1 MPQCCIHISSDLHLY
16 RKKVEYS
23 EWIRKKPNQSLITF
37 FLAYNWFS
45 NDSTQI
51 KYEGYDIIYM
61 SYHTF
66 VPSYYRIYQ
75 REYLRGVYRTH
86 QLELVQL
93 LKVDYNLESWN
104 YHFRLRN
111 NGEKRSR
118 FFYFEIHQAP
128 SEIPAN
134 LPGQFSL
141 SGQIFF
147 LLGSSNF
154 EGAWW
159 ISK

>member
-1 MPQCCIHISSDLHLY
+1 MRLVKLFDEPYHISSDLRFY
-16 RKKVEYS
+16 RKKFEYS

-51 KYEGYDIIYM
+51 KYEGYDLIYM

-93 LKVDYNLESWN
+93 PYARHYNP
-104 YHFRLRN
+104 
-111 NGEKRSR
+111 R
-118 FFYFEIHQAP
+118 FV
-128 SEIPAN
+128 
-134 LPGQFSL
+134 
-141 SGQIFF
+141 FF
-147 LLGSSNF
+147 LPTFWSPKTFFQGSFFLKFWPYVWLVFKSSF
-154 EGAWW
+154 
-159 ISK
+159 